1 MSFHHTPTGFVELLS
16 TWGHGKGAWANAHR
30 PATLITDDGDGHYQ
44 QWKFTGDLNDALVTL
59 ARLEKFIR
67 GGDHVA
73 IREGNGYYVER
84 APDDFWVEDEERG
97 EFVPNLAAYPNVIA
111 Y

>member
-1 MSFHHTPTGFVELLS
+1 MSFHRTPTGLVELLS
-16 TWGHGKGAWANAHR
+16 TWGHGKGTPANAHR

-67 GGDHVA
+67 RGGHVA
-73 IREGNGYYVER
+73 IRDGNRYYVET

-97 EFVPNLAAYPNVIA
+97 ESVPNLSAYPNVIA